1 MNTKIIDCT
10 LRDGGYYNNW
20 DFQDDLVDAYLECMD
35 ELNIDFVELGF
46 RSLINN
52 SFKGAFAY
60 TTDSFIESLDI
71 PHDLKI
77 GVMVNASELFSD
89 HYKMI

>member
-20 DFQDDLVDAYLECMD
+20 DFKDNLVQAYLDCMN
-35 ELNIDFVELGF
+35 ELNIDFVEIGF

-52 SFKGAFAY
+52 GFKGAFAY
-60 TTDSFIESLDI
+60 STDSFIESLSI
-71 PHDLKI
+71 PNNIKI
-77 GVMVNASELFSD
+77 GVMVIASYL
-89 HYKMI
+89 